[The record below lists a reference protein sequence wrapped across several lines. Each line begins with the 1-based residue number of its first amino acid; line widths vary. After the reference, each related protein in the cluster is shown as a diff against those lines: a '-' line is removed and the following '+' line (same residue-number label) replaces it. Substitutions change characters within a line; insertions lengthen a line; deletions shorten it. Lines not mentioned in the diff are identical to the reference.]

1 MSLENFSGVTM
12 TDEVMNLS
20 SVEFEQQFFAGAEKV
35 RLEIEVLKETCDEIQ
50 AAIERNG
57 WEAEEGPR
65 ILLTL
70 GLGVAQGRRLIE
82 ADDETRAFLA
92 ERLTHMESE
101 LAVMKFRTFS
111 FMRDNQTLEMRMG
124 ALRNSVTGLE
134 GVVQRLR
141 PERDAFKEEVMQ
153 LRANLAACRER
164 LAQFESGQSEPAS
177 SAHTDLI
184 SRFKNLLRRD

>member
-1 MSLENFSGVTM
+1 MS
-12 TDEVMNLS
+12 DEAMKLS
-20 SVEFEQQFFAGAEKV
+20 SAEFEQQFFAGAEKV
-35 RLEIEVLKETCDEIQ
+35 KLEIEVLKETYDEIQ

-70 GLGVAQGRRLIE
+70 GLGVTQGQQLIE
-82 ADDETRAFLA
+82 ADDETRAYLSD
-92 ERLTHMESE
+92 RLTHMASE

-134 GVVQRLR
+134 GAVQRLR
-141 PERDAFKEEVMQ
+141 PERDAFKEEVEQ
-153 LRANLAACRER
+153 LRLELAACRER
-164 LAQFESGQSEPAS
+164 LAQAESGQREPTSSE
-177 SAHTDLI
+177 HTGLLNRI
-184 SRFKNLLRRD
+184 KSLLRRD